1 MTRSHI
7 GVVVVVAMT
16 LASVGCVGQQ
26 GYDDLLVR
34 YRTCEEQ
41 LIELSAQVEER
52 DVQIAEMQRT
62 MDAAKSSLSDELASL
77 RQERDALAG
86 ERDKLSAQL
95 SQAEQ
100 KIQELADTPPVV
112 KVAHVV
118 PVEVDN
124 ALRELAQMQPE
135 LMTYDAEQGMV
146 KLRSDMTFAL
156 GSTVVKQAGVSALG
170 QLAGIINMPA
180 AAQYEVRVVGHTDNV
195 PINRVREKHPT
206 NWHLSVHRAI
216 AVKDVLQQSGVSATR
231 LGVSGYG
238 EYRPLAQNGP
248 KGNRANRRVEIFLV
262 PISAR
267 DDALVELAVDP
278 EAGVV
283 PGGAESEPE
292 DLQAAVEEPD
302 AAFK

>member
-77 RQERDALAG
+77 RQERD
-86 ERDKLSAQL
+86 KLSAQL

-112 KVAHVV
+112 EVAHVV
-118 PVEVDN
+118 PVEVDS

-156 GSTVVKQAGVSALG
+156 GSTDVKQAGVSALG
-170 QLAGIINMPA
+170 QLAGIINIPA

-216 AVKDVLQQSGVSATR
+216 AVKDVLHKSGVSATR

-267 DDALVELAVDP
+267 DDALVELEVDP

-283 PGGAESEPE
+283 PGGAESDPE

>member
-62 MDAAKSSLSDELASL
+62 MDAAKSSLSDELALL
-77 RQERDALAG
+77 RQ

-100 KIQELADTPPVV
+100 KIQELADAPPVV
-112 KVAHVV
+112 EVAHVV
-118 PVEVDN
+118 PVEVDS

-156 GSTVVKQAGVSALG
+156 GSTDVKQAGVSALG
-170 QLAGIINMPA
+170 QLAGIINIPA

-267 DDALVELAVDP
+267 DDALVELEVDP

-283 PGGAESEPE
+283 PGGAESDPE